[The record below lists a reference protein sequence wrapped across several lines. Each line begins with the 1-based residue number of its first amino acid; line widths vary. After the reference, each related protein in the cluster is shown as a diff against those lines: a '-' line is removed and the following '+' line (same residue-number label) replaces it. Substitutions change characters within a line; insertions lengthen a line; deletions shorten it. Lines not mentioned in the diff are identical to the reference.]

1 MLLDIIKQRGTM
13 INFQTVEIAGF
24 APAIAGM
31 RHPLKSY
38 DKADTGY
45 DEEGNLHIGMNDY
58 NLAKRLCEA
67 GSPEHAKFLRQIGV
81 WVNITAPR
89 FWWSEWDTYK
99 IGTTANSQS
108 TMHTLMRDGVKP
120 EDFYFTFGEDEMAN
134 EAMHNYI
141 NVINELIALYKTLE
155 PGDIK
160 EQYFEKIKAML
171 PEGFLQTRMV
181 SLNYQVLRTMYN
193 QRKNHRLSGWHEDFV
208 NWVHTLPMQE
218 WITGEF
224 PNLAQENAVDE
235 Q

>member
-1 MLLDIIKQRGTM
+1 M
-13 INFQTVEIAGF
+13 INFQTVEVAGF

-38 DKADTGY
+38 NKADSGY
-45 DEEGNLHIGMNDY
+45 DKEGNLHIGQNDY
-58 NLAKRLCEA
+58 ALAKRLCEA
-67 GSPEHAKFLRQIGV
+67 GSPEHAKFLRQISV

-89 FWWSEWDTYK
+89 FWWTEFDTYK

-108 TMHTLMRDGVKP
+108 TMHTLMRDGIKE
-120 EDFYFTFGEDEMAN
+120 EDIYFYFGEDENAN
-134 EAMHNYI
+134 EVMRNYLKS
-141 NVINELIALYKTLE
+141 INELIELYKTLE
-155 PGDIK
+155 AGEIK

-171 PEGFLQTRMV
+171 PEGFIQTRMV

-193 QRKNHRLSGWHEDFV
+193 QRKNHRLSGWNTDFV
-208 NWVHTLPMQE
+208 KWIKTLPVSE

-224 PNLAQENAVDE
+224 PEPENVVDE